1 MTKNYSLHKM
11 HTIAIDDSNYQTL
24 KELGNFGDSFND
36 VITGL
41 INIAKKRAQEEDQ
54 IDGKC

>member
-1 MTKNYSLHKM
+1 M

-36 VITGL
+36 VIRGL

>member
-1 MTKNYSLHKM
+1 MSKNYNQYKM

-24 KELGNFGDSFND
+24 KELGSFGDSFND

-41 INIAKKRAQEEDQ
+41 INIAKRRLQEEDQ
-54 IDGKC
+54 